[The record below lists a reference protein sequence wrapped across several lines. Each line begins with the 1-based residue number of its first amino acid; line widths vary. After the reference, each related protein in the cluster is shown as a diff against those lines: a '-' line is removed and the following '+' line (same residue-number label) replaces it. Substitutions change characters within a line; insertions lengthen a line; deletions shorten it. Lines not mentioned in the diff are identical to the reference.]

1 MSSWTWW
8 QCSLKSERER
18 DTRFKFLN
26 NVCRTFCSINQ
37 SVVESLQHTATCWN
51 KNKHQLA
58 HQVDLAT
65 VMAEMFKIGDRNKDD
80 VLTRLDFLHL
90 NTLGGLLLFSPGRSL
105 WMVCW
110 NIRSHQKF
118 SGSRRSMRSWTQCD
132 WNRSSMKMHT
142 FIVGNTKLNRII
154 WAHNQPHTIPLEAE

>member
-1 MSSWTWW
+1 M
-8 QCSLKSERER
+8 
-18 DTRFKFLN
+18 N

-80 VLTRLDFLHL
+80 VLTRLDFLHP
-90 NTLGGLLLFSPGRSL
+90 NTLLVVYYCFLQGGVCEWYAGTSCHIKNSPDQEDR
-105 WMVCW
+105 
-110 NIRSHQKF
+110 
-118 SGSRRSMRSWTQCD
+118 CD
-132 WNRSSMKMHT
+132 P
-142 FIVGNTKLNRII
+142 G
-154 WAHNQPHTIPLEAE
+154 HNVIETEAQ

>member
-1 MSSWTWW
+1 MKFFNNWLNICN
-8 QCSLKSERER
+8 QNLFYQIVSLFS
-18 DTRFKFLN
+18 
-26 NVCRTFCSINQ
+26 
-37 SVVESLQHTATCWN
+37 ESLQLTATCWN

-105 WMVCW
+105 
-110 NIRSHQKF
+110 
-118 SGSRRSMRSWTQCD
+118 
-132 WNRSSMKMHT
+132 
-142 FIVGNTKLNRII
+142 
-154 WAHNQPHTIPLEAE
+154 